1 MSSKHKFCYVFYFC
15 LGLVVLALH
24 ALGIASD
31 AESLAMYIVLGWPV
45 SVPVIVGGIILPAV
59 VAARTTF
66 GPAPR
71 DWLLIGWFF
80 INLAFWFL
88 FINNFVFIIEPLVF
102 QTPLIIALS
111 YLYAC
116 LSMLLPAI
124 RIVFR
129 SHASR
134 LSATLLILAA
144 AVIGLC
150 FYDFQ
155 QGEFSSKK
163 SLSVE
168 SIRLLDAIDKG
179 DLSNVEWLLQTG
191 ADLNARDEYGWDA
204 LMHGVYWQHTEIV
217 EYLLEQ
223 GADPN
228 TRENKSG
235 VRNFGAEG
243 KTGQVISGRTAVQY
257 AMRQRPPWILGL
269 LLQYG
274 AQPKT
279 IIKGLSATDIAV
291 GRGELG
297 ELARILQGGRDV
309 RTDQLAVE
317 LAAMNENEELLYLL
331 LEAGAEP
338 TAGLFVAVRQSRI
351 QNVKIL
357 LDSGADL
364 DALDHTWWTPLA
376 FAKSVEIA
384 RMLILSGADINYIN
398 PGGYPSKNSILT
410 RMAGKRVPEVVR
422 LLIDAGADIDHQNY
436 HGMTALMSARD
447 PLTIELLIEAGA
459 DIKKTDKEGRTALD
473 YAESRGMVKV
483 IPLLTFP

>member
-1 MSSKHKFCYVFYFC
+1 MF
-15 LGLVVLALH
+15 
-24 ALGIASD
+24 
-31 AESLAMYIVLGWPV
+31 IVIGWPV

-59 VAARTTF
+59 VAARATF
-66 GPAPR
+66 GHAPR
-71 DWLLIGWFF
+71 DGLLIGWFF

-88 FINNFVFIIEPLVF
+88 FINNFTFIVEPLVF
-102 QTPLIIALS
+102 QAPLIIALS

-129 SHASR
+129 SPASR
-134 LSATLLILAA
+134 LSATVLILAL
-144 AVIGLC
+144 AVVGLC

-155 QGEFSSKK
+155 QEEFSSRK
-163 SLSVE
+163 SLSRE
-168 SIRLLDAIDKG
+168 SIHLLDSIDKG
-179 DLSNVEWLLQTG
+179 DLSSVKWLLQSG

-204 LMHGVYWQHTEIV
+204 LIHGVYWQHTEIV
-217 EYLLEQ
+217 EYLLEL

-243 KTGQVISGRTAVQY
+243 KTGQVISGRTAIQY
-257 AMRQRPPWILGL
+257 AMRQKPPWILGR

-279 IIKGLSATDIAV
+279 TIKGLSPTAVAV

-297 ELARILQGGRDV
+297 ELALFLHGGRDV
-309 RTDQLAVE
+309 RADQLAIE

-331 LEAGAEP
+331 LEAGADP
-338 TAGLFVAVRQSRI
+338 AAGIFVAVRQSRI
-351 QNVKIL
+351 QHVKML
-357 LDSGADL
+357 LDSGADPN
-364 DALDHTWWTPLA
+364 AVDHTWWTPLA
-376 FAKSVEIA
+376 YAKSIEIA
-384 RMLILSGADINYIN
+384 RVLILSGADINYIN
-398 PGGYPSKNSILT
+398 PGGYPSENSILT
-410 RMAGKRVPEVVR
+410 RMAGERVPEVVR
-422 LLIDAGADIDHQNY
+422 LLTDAGADIDHQNY

-459 DIKKTDKEGRTALD
+459 DIRKADKGGRTALD
-473 YAESRGMVKV
+473 YAESRGMVTV
-483 IPLLTFP
+483 IPMLSFP